1 MGTVL
6 RNAVQL
12 KRQTLINKLIKVGI
26 YKKDNK
32 QLYELTL
39 TDLEKEY
46 EFMNGLVPNLNG
58 KDTN

>member
-26 YKKDNK
+26 YKKNNK
-32 QLYELTL
+32 HLYELTL
-39 TDLEKEY
+39 SDLEKEY
-46 EFMNGLVPNLNG
+46 EFMNSLVPNRNG
-58 KDTN
+58 KDTK

>member
-6 RNAVQL
+6 RNTVQL

-32 QLYELTL
+32 HLYELPL
-39 TDLEKEY
+39 SDLEKEY
-46 EFMNGLVPNLNG
+46 EFMNRLDPNLNG
-58 KDTN
+58 TD